1 MYQKHVHLL
10 QIGEGEK
17 KHYAF
22 IKDFNTFMYDHKL
35 HRGRKHFYRY
45 CLQAFRTAEK
55 VKCHIKNYF
64 KINGKQTIN
73 MPQKSEQVKF
83 KNFERKIKSPFFIY
97 ADFESTV
104 VPEDNGKQN
113 SNES

>member
-1 MYQKHVHLL
+1 
-10 QIGEGEK
+10 
-17 KHYAF
+17 
-22 IKDFNTFMYDHKL
+22 
-35 HRGRKHFYRY
+35 
-45 CLQAFRTAEK
+45 
-55 VKCHIKNYF
+55 
-64 KINGKQTIN
+64 
-73 MPQKSEQVKF
+73 MPQKSEQVKL